1 MNDFEANWYRAYIII
16 PYLSRYVL
24 LVLQADLKSY
34 ALVYTTQ
41 NAAAN
46 TYQRGIL
53 AKLIVE
59 NNRDLIAQGW
69 KAGRIGPFRD
79 LLQLTTTINMIETKY
94 IGIFLIYCIYF
105 LVIDCPVFFDAS
117 DSKLRENLVYH
128 CIVGHLP
135 F

>member
-1 MNDFEANWYRAYIII
+1 MGDFDDRWHRAYIIV

-24 LVLQADLKSY
+24 LILQADSMTY
-34 ALVYTTQ
+34 ALVYSTQ

-46 TYQRGIL
+46 DHSRNIL
-53 AKLIVE
+53 LKLFE
-59 NNRDLIAQGW
+59 ESNCDLRAQGW

-79 LLQLTTTINMIETKY
+79 LLQLNATINTIEAKH

-105 LVIDCPVFFDAS
+105 LVIDVPVYFNAS
-117 DSKLRENLVYH
+117 DSKLRENLAYH